1 MIHEA
6 GGWSEVLKKWV
17 FLPRR
22 ASKEQYNDKTDEK
35 MGTNI
40 MLLTDEDFANVEVSI
55 IQKL

>member
-40 MLLTDEDFANVEVSI
+40 MLLTDEDFANVEVS
-55 IQKL
+55 